1 MWLVIKPRS
10 GTFVMV
16 LTHSYTFWEQHVPSS
31 LYLDH
36 HPMTTSSFCVPM
48 VIASIQGP
56 QKPLLDLLLEDTSW
70 QDRFYTLQLLE
81 YSAAE
86 SRGLPAVWLEGD

>member
-1 MWLVIKPRS
+1 
-10 GTFVMV
+10 
-16 LTHSYTFWEQHVPSS
+16 
-31 LYLDH
+31 
-36 HPMTTSSFCVPM
+36 M